1 MIPVDILGVSP
12 AGRLSLPRDFEDC
25 NFGCNYKKNCF
36 RYRLWG
42 EKTNGKYYYS
52 DPAGLE
58 YCVCPECYVLD
69 EFPANYSLFRIDEW
83 PEEIYESCFPR
94 IVKLYYESRGSNS

>member
-25 NFGCNYKKNCF
+25 GFGCNYYRENCL
-36 RYRLWG
+36 RYRLQG
-42 EKTNGKYYYS
+42 ERMHGKFPE
-52 DPAGLE
+52 PADLE

-69 EFPANYSLFRIDEW
+69 EFPADYSLFRIDEW